1 METGRRGRGSQY
13 LLGSGCSGHYA
24 NDLHGSSHFVLSCA
38 IPRWVCVELWWVSGL
53 GRRAKAS
60 AWSPNDGT
68 ALDLWLE
75 MGYSVMKGAHLVT
88 PDFKPSCTLYT
99 QSWTVSS
106 LFHSNHHLH
115 LLVGPITK
123 VWSQALG
130 HFQNCSIIFDPCFW
144 LFITKL
150 DTLNKIGYFLVFFF
164 FVFLL
169 WTICRS
175 FSVERVLPLR
185 FYSLFTVQVAA
196 LLHFQPCLF
205 CAPTSGK
212 ATLHTQSYIFNEQI

>member
-1 METGRRGRGSQY
+1 MLMIYTGHLILFFLVLFLAECVSSCGGWVDWSGGRRQVLELIPQWWHS
-13 LLGSGCSGHYA
+13 SGFVVGNGILCHERSSSGDPWLRA
-24 NDLHGSSHFVLSCA
+24 VLHPIH
-38 IPRWVCVELWWVSGL
+38 
-53 GRRAKAS
+53 
-60 AWSPNDGT
+60 T
-68 ALDLWLE
+68 
-75 MGYSVMKGAHLVT
+75 
-88 PDFKPSCTLYT
+88 
-99 QSWTVSS
+99 
-106 LFHSNHHLH
+106 LFHSKHHLH

-175 FSVERVLPLR
+175 FSVESVLPLC

-205 CAPTSGK
+205 CAPISGK